1 MPHVNL
7 FQATFVPG
15 NRTIMF
21 QWLDNV
27 LCYLFIL
34 VNNEI
39 NIDRAIL
46 WMSKHSYKTVKDTEL
61 NNMVNKYI
69 SCDWSYSVQF
79 FNYL

>member
-1 MPHVNL
+1 MQHVNL
-7 FQATFVPG
+7 FEATFVPD
-15 NRTIMF
+15 NKTIML
-21 QWLDNV
+21 QRLDN
-27 LCYLFIL
+27 IL
-34 VNNEI
+34 YCIFGSVNNEI